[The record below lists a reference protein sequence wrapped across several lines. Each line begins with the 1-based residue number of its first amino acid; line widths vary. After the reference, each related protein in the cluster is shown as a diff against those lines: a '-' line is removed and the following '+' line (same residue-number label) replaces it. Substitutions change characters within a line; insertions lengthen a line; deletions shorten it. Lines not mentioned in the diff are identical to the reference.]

1 MRTLLP
7 RLSTELDLALSL
19 RTLRRLARQL
29 GYSWKRLRRSLRARR
44 DTLLFGFF
52 QQELALLHQAES
64 AGRVAVFYVD
74 ECRVSRQAPVP
85 YAWQR
90 RGQPAV
96 ELPAERG
103 AGGYSLLGFWQPGG
117 PTTPPAFTGL
127 VSETAWTADLFAQAV
142 DEFSRTRTSPTVL
155 VLDNASIH
163 HAACVQQHLAS
174 WRARGLRL
182 QFLPAYS
189 PELNRIEILW
199 RFLKHYWLVPAD
211 YQTLDTLRQRLDY
224 IVKHIGTEYT
234 ITFG

>member
-1 MRTLLP
+1 MP
-7 RLSTELDLALSL
+7 RLHAEQGLRLSL
-19 RTLRRLARQL
+19 STLRRLARQL
-29 GYSWKRLRRSLRARR
+29 GYSWKRLRRSLRAQR

-52 QQELALLHQAES
+52 QRELVLLHQAEK
-64 AGRVAVFYVD
+64 ARQLAVYYVD

-117 PTTPPAFTGL
+117 PATSATFTGL
-127 VSETAWTADLFAQAV
+127 VSETAWTGELFAQAV
-142 DEFSRTRTSPTVL
+142 DEFSQTLTGPTVL

-163 HAACVQQHLAS
+163 RAAAVQQQLAT
-174 WRARGLRL
+174 WRSRGLQL

-199 RFLKHYWLVPAD
+199 RFLKHYWLTPAD
-211 YQTLDTLRQRLDY
+211 YQTLDSLRQRLDY

-234 ITFG
+234 VTFG

>member
-1 MRTLLP
+1 LRTFLP
-7 RLSTELDLALSL
+7 RLHAEQGLTLSL

-44 DTLLFGFF
+44 DTVLFGFF
-52 QQELALLHQAES
+52 QHELALLHQAE
-64 AGRVAVFYVD
+64 AAKQLAVYYVD

-85 YAWQR
+85 YAWQL

-117 PTTPPAFTGL
+117 PATSASFTGL
-127 VSETAWTADLFAQAV
+127 VSETPWTGELFAQAV
-142 DEFSRTRTSPTVL
+142 DEFSQTLTGPTVL

-163 HAACVQQHLAS
+163 RAAAVQQHLATWQS
-174 WRARGLRL
+174 RGLQL

-199 RFLKHYWLVPAD
+199 RFLKHYWLTPVD
-211 YQTLDTLRQRLDY
+211 YQTIDSLKQRLDY

-234 ITFG
+234 VTFG

>member
-7 RLSTELDLALSL
+7 RLQTELALPLSL
-19 RTLRRLARQL
+19 RTLRRLARLL
-29 GYSWKRLRRSLRARR
+29 GYSWKRLRRSLRTQR

-52 QQELALLHQAES
+52 QHELAHLHQLEA
-64 AGRVAVFYVD
+64 AGQLAVYYVD

-103 AGGYSLLGFWQPGG
+103 AGGYSVLGFWQPAGA
-117 PTTPPAFTGL
+117 TTRPAFTGL
-127 VSETAWTADLFAQAV
+127 VSETAWTGELFAQAV
-142 DEFSRTRTSPTVL
+142 EEFSQSLTEPTVL

-163 HAACVQQHLAS
+163 RAACVQQHLAT
-174 WRARGLRL
+174 WRACGLRL

-189 PELNRIEILW
+189 PELNRLEILW
-199 RFLKHYWLVPAD
+199 RFLKHYWLRPAD
-211 YQTLDTLRQRLDY
+211 YQSLDTLKQRLDY
-224 IVKHIGTEYT
+224 IIKHVGTEYT
-234 ITFG
+234 VTFG

>member
-1 MRTLLP
+1 MP
-7 RLSTELDLALSL
+7 RLRAEMELVLSL

-52 QQELALLHQAES
+52 QQDLALLHQAEA
-64 AGRVAVFYVD
+64 AGQLTVYYVD

-85 YAWQR
+85 YAWQQ

-96 ELPAERG
+96 EVPAERG

-117 PTTPPAFTGL
+117 PAPSASFTGL
-127 VSETAWTADLFAQAV
+127 VSETAWTGELFAQAV
-142 DEFSRTRTSPTVL
+142 DEFSQTLTGATVL

-163 HAACVQQHLAS
+163 RAAALQQHLAT
-174 WRARGLRL
+174 WRRRGLQL

-199 RFLKHYWLVPAD
+199 RFLKHYWLTPTD
-211 YQTLDTLRQRLDY
+211 YQALDTLRTRVDY

-234 ITFG
+234 VTFD